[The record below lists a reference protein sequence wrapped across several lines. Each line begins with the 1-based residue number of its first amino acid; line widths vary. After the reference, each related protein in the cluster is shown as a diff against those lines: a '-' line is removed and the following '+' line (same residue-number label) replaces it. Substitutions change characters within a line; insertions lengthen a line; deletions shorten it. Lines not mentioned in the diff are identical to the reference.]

1 MRERWLIVLGAVV
14 LTLVLAVGAFAANPI
29 RLLLNGQEIEPDVP
43 AQIVNGRAM
52 VPIRWVAEALGA
64 DVEQDASNKAAC
76 AVKITTKTQSQDI
89 LQRLRALEPEDPT
102 TEPQI
107 VLLRVITPDGH
118 ELERTVDISMT
129 PFPGMLFS
137 PLFGV
142 FICFQSV

>member
-43 AQIVNGRAM
+43 PQIVNGRSM

-64 DVEQDASNKAAC
+64 DMEQDASNKEAC
-76 AVKITTKTQSQDI
+76 AVKITTKTQSQDV

-107 VLLRVITPDGH
+107 VLFRVITPDGH
-118 ELERTVDISMT
+118 ELERTVDIPMT

-137 PLFGV
+137 SLFGA